1 MLAESPDP
9 GETRTLRLTHI
20 TVEPALSLRQYTNRA
35 VIADYAGC
43 YADDP
48 ALLPPLDV
56 FQVAAGQYV
65 LADGFHRYRAAE
77 AAGLDALPCRV
88 FAGTRRDAVL
98 HAVEVNGRQ
107 HGLAYSH
114 GDHAN
119 IVRWFLA
126 DAELSHREIAR
137 RIGCSHTH
145 VNTVARVVKAEATIA
160 QALETVSTTAKS
172 PQGQQ
177 RAQLAGLLNVPARA
191 IRPAFVPF
199 YTRRLQ
205 GEVADGKTLD
215 EAITA
220 VRPHVPGAS
229 SPPPPPPPPAP
240 SEEEVPPPPP
250 PRSPQAMALGAAF
263 ADTLARSVGLDLAS
277 PPGLPTHEELVKSLT
292 AMLIAEPAFLEAMTG
307 ADLVAALPLA
317 RQRIFA
323 VVEPILAWWN
333 ALARLN
339 LADPSMVCGVAEA
352 LSAQRYHHPPPVARV
367 VGQAITALEAYVA
380 EQAPTSTSHPARHA
394 VEL

>member
-20 TVEPALSLRQYTNRA
+20 TVEPALSLRQYTDFA
-35 VIADYAGC
+35 VIEDYANC

-77 AAGLDALPCRV
+77 EAGLDALPCRV
-88 FAGTRRDAVL
+88 FAGTRRDAML
-98 HAVEVNGRQ
+98 HAVDVNGRQ

-126 DAELSHREIAR
+126 DAELAELSHREIAR

-145 VNTVARVVKAEATIA
+145 VNTVARAVQAEATIA

-177 RAQLAGLLNVPARA
+177 REQLAGLLNVPARD
-191 IRPAFVPF
+191 IRPASVPF
-199 YTRRLQ
+199 YRRRLQ
-205 GEVADGKTLD
+205 GEVTDGKTLD
-215 EAITA
+215 EAISA
-220 VRPHVPGAS
+220 VRVGFLGS
-229 SPPPPPPPPAP
+229 SPSPSPPPPPAP
-240 SEEEVPPPPP
+240 RKEEVPPPPP

-292 AMLIAEPAFLEAMTG
+292 AMLIAEPAFLE
-307 ADLVAALPLA
+307 
-317 RQRIFA
+317 
-323 VVEPILAWWN
+323 
-333 ALARLN
+333 
-339 LADPSMVCGVAEA
+339 EA
-352 LSAQRYHHPPPVARV
+352 S
-367 VGQAITALEAYVA
+367 ITASATLCFSRWTERRGC
-380 EQAPTSTSHPARHA
+380 HLHRF
-394 VEL
+394 